1 VKVVM
6 LSWPKR
12 ERQIERK
19 NNSGLNDPSEFYK
32 LDHDTQKKLLD
43 WIDFNLTERNHFN
56 RKITSYGLK
65 HMLPF
70 YVTNGE
76 FKGAMLEAGY
86 KVLDKT
92 EMNWN
97 FNVYV
102 RRKRYKKPYYKKLI
116 R

>member
-1 VKVVM
+1 VRP
-6 LSWPKR
+6 LWDAIKR
-12 ERQIERK
+12 RIELK
-19 NNSGLNDPSEFYK
+19 NNSDLNDPNEFYK
-32 LDHDTQKKLLD
+32 LDKNTQQKLLD
-43 WIDFNLTERNHFN
+43 WIDSNLTERKYFNH
-56 RKITSYGLK
+56 KITSYGLK

-76 FKGAMLEAGY
+76 FKGAMLKAGF

-92 EMNWN
+92 EMNWH

-102 RRKRYKKPYYKKLI
+102 RKERYKRPYYKKLI

>member
-1 VKVVM
+1 M
-6 LSWPKR
+6 LPSWKKLKSK
-12 ERQIERK
+12 IERK
-19 NNSGLNDPSEFYK
+19 NNSGLNAPDEFYK
-32 LDHDTQKKLLD
+32 LDKSTQQKLLD
-43 WIDFNLTERNHFN
+43 WINSNLTERKYFN